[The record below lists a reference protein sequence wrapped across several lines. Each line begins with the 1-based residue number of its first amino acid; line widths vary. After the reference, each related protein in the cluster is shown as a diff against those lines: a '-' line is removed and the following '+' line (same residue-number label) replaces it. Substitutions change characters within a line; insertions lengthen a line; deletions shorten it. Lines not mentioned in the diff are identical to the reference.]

1 MIELLLVEGVS
12 DVQLISYFLQ
22 NVYGWK
28 HEKSNALSITELDEY
43 EHIESLSKQENQLVL
58 CGVGGNGKFASF
70 VEKHRINMMIVENE
84 ISSLMVVTDRDED
97 SDAKIE
103 RTIRKSL
110 KDVSIKSGKWI
121 GNDIVDLFGQ
131 NKIVNTYLLIIPSN
145 EEGALERVIIN
156 ALKDFPEEKELIQEV
171 IDFIESLKNGL
182 VQELAKTNKYNK
194 AAVGTYFS
202 VRYPKNA
209 LRSFGTFV
217 SKIDWTRSE
226 SLKQLFLPF
235 MYLGEE
241 KPVS

>member
-1 MIELLLVEGVS
+1 M
-12 DVQLISYFLQ
+12 
-22 NVYGWK
+22 
-28 HEKSNALSITELDEY
+28 
-43 EHIESLSKQENQLVL
+43 
-58 CGVGGNGKFASF
+58 
-70 VEKHRINMMIVENE
+70 
-84 ISSLMVVTDRDED
+84 
-97 SDAKIE
+97 
-103 RTIRKSL
+103 
-110 KDVSIKSGKWI
+110 
-121 GNDIVDLFGQ
+121 
-131 NKIVNTYLLIIPSN
+131 NTYLLIIPSN